1 MKKTIIKILIV
12 SNFFLFFTFQL
23 LFSNIW
29 ELKTNGLLEENSISL
44 SISSR
49 NDTLFLLDYLDIFY
63 STDYG
68 DNWYVYSSCL
78 NKFNYSIAPFFLL
91 TFDTSMVVFS
101 LTNDVFRID
110 NSKQC
115 YEIRF
120 DPNQKLNY
128 VLGSFTKNKKHA
140 FVALSRIKQG
150 IYRSSNGGYTWEKT
164 GFAHTIKE
172 NTIGLAVNDSCVFL
186 SEPTERK
193 MWRSCDNGASWIEI
207 NFPDL
212 FEFPTELVVDNNN
225 IYAIVPDN
233 KKILYLS
240 SNNGDSWVCIL
251 PRDKEA
257 TASFFVKFDV
267 KDDFIFIPNLYVISD
282 FDKKIII
289 VTSGFSSD
297 GGKHWYKANFPEFSS
312 DITAQIPIVT
322 QTFIYKD
329 YIFIILQ
336 GAKFKKLYRAKK
348 SDLINYA
355 STIEDVPEP
364 KLSVYPNP
372 SREFIT
378 IPEEAVKIG
387 SIYKIID
394 NFGRV
399 ITEGDLSNQ
408 HIDVSHLP
416 AGLYNIVL
424 ISLNSTIVQKFIK
437 N

>member
-1 MKKTIIKILIV
+1 MSKTIIKILIV
-12 SNFFLFFTFQL
+12 SNFFLFLTFQF
-23 LFSNIW
+23 LFSSIW
-29 ELKTNGLLEENSISL
+29 ELKTNGLIEENSISL

-49 NDTLFLLDYLDIFY
+49 NDTLFLLDYLDIYY

-78 NKFNYSIAPFFLL
+78 NKFKYSIAPFYLL

-101 LTNDVFRID
+101 LTDDVFRID

-115 YEIRF
+115 YEIRL
-120 DPNQKLNY
+120 DPNQKINF
-128 VLGSFTKNKKHA
+128 VLGSYTKNKKNA

-164 GFAHTIKE
+164 GFAHTIWE
-172 NTIGLAVNDSCVFL
+172 TTIGLAANDSCVFL
-186 SEPTERK
+186 SVPSERK

-212 FEFPTELVVDNNN
+212 FYFPTALVVDNNN
-225 IYAIVPDN
+225 IYAIVFDN

-240 SNNGDSWVCIL
+240 SNNGDSWDCIL
-251 PRDKEA
+251 PGDKEE
-257 TASFFVKFDV
+257 ASSFYIKFDV
-267 KDDFIFIPNLYVISD
+267 KDDFIFIPDLYVIYNY
-282 FDKKIII
+282 DKKIINLI
-289 VTSGFSSD
+289 YGFSSD
-297 GGKHWYKANFPEFSS
+297 GGKHWYKAQFPEFET
-312 DITAQIPIVT
+312 DITAQIPYVK
-322 QTFIYKD
+322 QSYIYKD
-329 YIFIILQ
+329 YIFIIHV
-336 GAKFKKLYRAKK
+336 GDKFSKLYRAKK

-355 STIEDVPEP
+355 TTIEDVPEP
-364 KLSVYPNP
+364 QISVYPNP

>member
-1 MKKTIIKILIV
+1 MRRLIIRILIL
-12 SNFFLFFTFQL
+12 SNLFLFFTFQL
-23 LFSNIW
+23 LFSSIW
-29 ELKTNGLLEENSISL
+29 ELKTKGLFKENSFSL

-49 NDTLFLLDYLDIFY
+49 NDTLFLLDYPDIFF

-68 DNWYVYSSCL
+68 DNWYVYTSCL
-78 NKFNYSIAPFFLL
+78 KKFNYSSSPFYLL

-101 LTNDVFRID
+101 LIDDAFRID

-120 DPNQKLNY
+120 DPNQKLSY
-128 VLGSFTKNKKHA
+128 VLGSFAKNKKHA
-140 FVALSRIKQG
+140 FVALSRIKQA

-164 GFAHTIKE
+164 GFAHTIEE

-186 SEPTERK
+186 SEPLERK

-282 FDKKIII
+282 FDKKIIN

-312 DITAQIPIVT
+312 EITAQRPIVT
-322 QTFIYKD
+322 QTYIYKD

-336 GAKFKKLYRAKK
+336 GDKFSKLYRAKK
-348 SDLINYA
+348 NDLINYA
-355 STIEDVPEP
+355 TTIEDIPEP
-364 KLSVYPNP
+364 QLSVYPNP
-372 SREFIT
+372 TKEFIT

-399 ITEGDLSNQ
+399 ITEGDLYNQ

-416 AGLYNIVL
+416 AGLYNIVV